1 MSKFKKV
8 LLTGL
13 SLALVAV
20 LAIGGTMAYLTST
33 DSDME
38 RIMHKMRI
46 ASDISRI
53 SGRPSV
59 MIVEKDRGLSDVRFT
74 AVVTKDELRKIDDK
88 DDLTDMVMSR
98 SKVE

>member
-1 MSKFKKV
+1 MRKISKVNFRDV
-8 LLTGL
+8 QALNGL
-13 SLALVAV
+13 RLCGYALR
-20 LAIGGTMAYLTST
+20 
-33 DSDME
+33 SDME